1 MFHPMNVSF
10 VGARPAAAGPV
21 SARPETL
28 DPSES
33 TNTEAKTMRTVIL
46 TSFSGGDPSR
56 TGRSYGTYDPVGPPN
71 RCQETVKS
79 GKDLS
84 RSLVVPGPAA
94 PPALRRPSSGG
105 RMGVMVGQ
113 DTGALRGSLD
123 RPRNRGNSTPRR
135 RLRSAPIDRV
145 MRAARTI
152 ITLDKR
158 VRVVIGG
165 S

>member
-1 MFHPMNVSF
+1 M
-10 VGARPAAAGPV
+10 ARPRLPMRQFRQIFRLKHEAGL
-21 SARPETL
+21 SNRAIAR
-28 DPSES
+28 
-33 TNTEAKTMRTVIL
+33 AC
-46 TSFSGGDPSR
+46 
-56 TGRSYGTYDPVGPPN
+56 PVGLGTVSNYLRRAAEAGLSWQEPAGS
-71 RCQETVKS
+71 CQLNNLLPV
-79 GKDLS
+79 LRRVRS
-84 RSLVVPGPAA
+84 RSCHGGH
-94 PPALRRPSSGG
+94 PPPQALN
-105 RMGVMVGQ
+105 
-113 DTGALRGSLD
+113 